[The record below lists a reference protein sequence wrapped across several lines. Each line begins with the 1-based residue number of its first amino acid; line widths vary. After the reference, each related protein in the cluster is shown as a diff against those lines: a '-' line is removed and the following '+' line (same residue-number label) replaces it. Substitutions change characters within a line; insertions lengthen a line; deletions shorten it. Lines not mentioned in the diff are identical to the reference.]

1 MGYSLLLAP
10 GVALADFR
18 EAYGVP
24 GDVIITI
31 VMRVIL
37 LSRGALAQT

>member
-1 MGYSLLLAP
+1 MGYSHLLAP
-10 GVALADFR
+10 RVALANFR

-24 GDVIITI
+24 KDVDITI